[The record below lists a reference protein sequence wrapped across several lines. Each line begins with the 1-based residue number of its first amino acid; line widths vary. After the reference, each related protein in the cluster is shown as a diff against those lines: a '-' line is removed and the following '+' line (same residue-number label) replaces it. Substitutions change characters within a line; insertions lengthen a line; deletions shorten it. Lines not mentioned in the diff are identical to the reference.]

1 MRRTLVTAAASAAVV
16 AGLVAGTAG
25 AAPDAKSHARA
36 AQSADITTLRLT
48 ASTPQLAACM
58 PHARVRVT
66 DYSTTEQLGFDR
78 LKVRARGLAPKR
90 DYTIFLLEKAGAPF
104 GAAQY

>member
-58 PHARVRVT
+58 PHARVKVT
-66 DYSTTEQLGFDR
+66 DYSTTDQLGFDV
-78 LKVRARGLAPKR
+78 LQVRAAGLAPNR
-90 DYTIFLLEKAGAPF
+90 DYTVFLLQQAASPF
-104 GAAQY
+104 